1 MSMNALRLSSS
12 RLIVSFVTI
21 GAIKVIALD
30 QALLDLE
37 SVQPVVDAIKVAH

>member
-1 MSMNALRLSSS
+1 MSMNALRLS